1 MLKGSFV
8 ALITPFTDT
17 GEVDFE
23 ALEKLLEWH
32 LEEKTQGLILCG
44 STGEDAT
51 LSEEEKCAIF
61 ALGVKVLKEKIT
73 LIAYSGS
80 NDTKKTVQL
89 TKKAKSIGVDG
100 SIIII
105 PYCNRPTEE
114 GCFEHFKEIATVG
127 LPMILY
133 HHPGRSGIKLSAKGL
148 LNICSIPQ
156 VVGVKDCSED
166 FSLANELAQ
175 NCTKSLFSGDDNLAL
190 AHLACGFNGVI
201 SVVGNIVP
209 RKWREFVHL
218 ALNDNIS
225 EARQRFS
232 ELYPLCKAMTLET
245 NPQCVKY
252 AAHLLGKCSSK
263 MRLPLI
269 EPRLETRKKIEEA
282 LEQFAGL
289 LN

>member
-17 GEVDFE
+17 GEVDFK
-23 ALEKLLEWH
+23 ALEGLMHWH

-61 ALGVKVLKEKIT
+61 ALATKVLKEKII
-73 LIAYSGS
+73 LIAYTGS
-80 NDTKKTVQL
+80 NDTKKTIQL

-105 PYCNRPTEE
+105 PYCNRPSEE
-114 GCFEHFKEIATVG
+114 GCLEHFKAIATVG

-133 HHPGRSGIKLSAKGL
+133 YHPGRCGIKLSANGL
-148 LNICSIPQ
+148 LNICALPQ
-156 VVGVKDCSED
+156 VIGLKDCSED

-175 NCTKSLFSGDDNLAL
+175 HCTKSLFSGDDNVAL
-190 AHLACGFNGVI
+190 AHLACGYSGVI

-209 RKWREFVHL
+209 RQWREFVGL
-218 ALNDNIS
+218 ALEDRMG

-232 ELYPLCKAMTLET
+232 ELYPLCKAMALET
-245 NPQCVKY
+245 NPHCVKY
-252 AAHLLGKCSSK
+252 AAHLLGKCSTK

-269 EPRLETRKKIEEA
+269 EPRPETRKKIEEA